1 MRLPP
6 LDLFID
12 NKWVSAGGDK
22 IVSLDPSDGSVIAEV
37 SAAGEAE
44 VDAAVGAARRALDGE
59 WRDVMPSERGRIL
72 RRIADGVRARFDE
85 FVDVEVH
92 DAGKPL
98 AHARA
103 TVEGCIGY
111 FTYHAGLADKIEGR
125 HLPLGPGYLGYTVR
139 EPLGV
144 TAHIIPWNVPI
155 SMMARGIAPALAA
168 GCTAVVKPAEQT
180 PIGALQLAEVII
192 EAGVPPGVVNVVN
205 GVGEVAGALLA
216 RHPGIDGITFTGSV
230 ETGKDILRAA
240 ADHVRPVVLELG
252 GKSPVLVFA
261 DSDLELAAEEA
272 CKVYKN
278 AGQFCDAGS
287 RLLVSS
293 KCREELMGRIL
304 ERTRKVR
311 VGRAQEDP
319 DMGPL
324 ITGEQMERVLGYIRV
339 GEEEGCEVLAGGGR
353 PDGLDDGF
361 FVAPTVFDGVRPGM
375 RIAQEEIFGPVL
387 SVIPFDDEEE
397 GIEIANGTAYGLA
410 AGIFTKDIDRAL
422 RIASRIRAGSVWINE
437 YWGPGE
443 VSVPFGGYKSSGIG
457 RENGQETINNYT
469 QTKSVTVRIRAD

>member
-12 NKWVSAGGDK
+12 NKWVAAGGDK
-22 IVSLDPSDGSVIAEV
+22 IVSVDPSDGSAIAEV

-44 VDAAVGAARRALDGE
+44 VDAAVNSARRALDGE
-59 WRDVMPSERGRIL
+59 WRRTRPPERGEIL
-72 RRIADGVRARFDE
+72 RRIADGIRARHDE
-85 FVDVEVH
+85 FVEVEVR
-92 DAGKPL
+92 DSGKPL
-98 AHARA
+98 THARA
-103 TVEGCIGY
+103 TVDGCVNY
-111 FTYHAGLADKIEGR
+111 FLYHAGLADKIEGR
-125 HLPLGPGYLGYTVR
+125 HLPLGPDYLGYTVR

-155 SMMARGIAPALAA
+155 NMMARGIAPALAA

-180 PIGALQLAEVII
+180 PLGALQLAEVLV
-192 EAGVPPGVVNVVN
+192 EAGLPPGVVNIVN

-261 DSDLELAAEEA
+261 DSDLDLAAAEA

-287 RLLVSS
+287 RLLVSR
-293 KCREELMGRIL
+293 KCKDELLGKIL
-304 ERTRKVR
+304 ERTGEVR
-311 VGRAQEDP
+311 VGRAADDP

-324 ITGEQMERVLGYIRV
+324 ITREQMERVLGYIRV
-339 GEEEGCEVLAGGGR
+339 GKEEGCEVLAGGGR
-353 PDGLDDGF
+353 PEELGDGF
-361 FVAPTVFDGVRPGM
+361 FVSPTVFDGVEPSM
-375 RIAQEEIFGPVL
+375 RVAQEEIFGPVL
-387 SVIPFDDEEE
+387 SVIPFEDEEE
-397 GIEIANGTAYGLA
+397 GIEIANNTAYGLA
-410 AGIFTKDIDRAL
+410 AGIFTRDIDRAL

-437 YWGPGE
+437 YWGPGD
-443 VSVPFGGYKSSGIG
+443 VAMPFGGYKNSGIG
-457 RENGQETINNYT
+457 RESGQETLNNYT
-469 QTKSVTVRIRAD
+469 QTKSVSVRIRGD